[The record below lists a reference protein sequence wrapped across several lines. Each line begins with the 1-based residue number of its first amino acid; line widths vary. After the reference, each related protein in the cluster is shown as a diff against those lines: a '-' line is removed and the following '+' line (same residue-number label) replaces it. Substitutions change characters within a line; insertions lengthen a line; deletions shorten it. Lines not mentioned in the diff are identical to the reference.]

1 MGRDTSPTLQSEQE
15 SLKYHQYAETGSTV
29 YCEYKKHGNCIF
41 CASAVIKGDI
51 TFGIMIST
59 QFIIGMLN
67 GPLTQFIS
75 FIVSAQY
82 AKISFLRMNEIK
94 QLKDEEELLS
104 IGTTSILPEKGIL
117 HYQIS
122 FFNIVQTH
130 R

>member
-1 MGRDTSPTLQSEQE
+1 M
-15 SLKYHQYAETGSTV
+15 AIV
-29 YCEYKKHGNCIF
+29 FF

-104 IGTTSILPEKGIL
+104 IGTTSILPEKRDITL
-117 HYQIS
+117 SNIIFQYSPNSPVVLKI
-122 FFNIVQTH
+122 FF
-130 R
+130 